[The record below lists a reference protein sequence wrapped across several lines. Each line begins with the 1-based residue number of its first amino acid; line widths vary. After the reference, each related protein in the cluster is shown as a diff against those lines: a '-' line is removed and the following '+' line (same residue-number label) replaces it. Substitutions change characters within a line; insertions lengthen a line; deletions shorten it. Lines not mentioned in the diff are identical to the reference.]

1 MRWSAVA
8 GGIASMCLAVS
19 AIMFGAPLIV
29 FFDVITVLLVLLFPV
44 GFMVE
49 AHGVSGLR
57 TVRRAARCWLG
68 SDNRPPEQLDDARCV
83 VETGAKATTRGAIIC
98 VMIGAIQMLQA
109 GALTNVEHIG
119 PAMAV
124 MLLSYFYAHCL
135 NYIFWGPLGRWLAQ
149 HAGGREAG
157 RVHNDRALE

>member
-8 GGIASMCLAVS
+8 GGIASMCLASS

-29 FFDVITVLLVLLFPV
+29 FFDVITVWLVLLFPV
-44 GFMVE
+44 GFLVQ
-49 AHGVSGLR
+49 AHGVAGLG
-57 TVRRAARCWLG
+57 TVRRAAQCWLG

-109 GALTNVEHIG
+109 GALTNVSALG

-149 HAGGREAG
+149 HAEVEASG
-157 RVHNDRALE
+157 TAT

>member
-8 GGIASMCLAVS
+8 GGIASMLLASS
-19 AIMFGAPLIV
+19 AIMFGSPLIV
-29 FFDVITVLLVLLFPV
+29 FFDVITVWLVLLFPV
-44 GFMVE
+44 GFLVQ
-49 AHGVSGLR
+49 AHGVAGLR

-68 SDNRPPEQLDDARCV
+68 SDNRPPEQIDDARCV

-98 VMIGAIQMLQA
+98 VMVGAIQILQH
-109 GALTNVEHIG
+109 GAIADAEVLG

-149 HAGGREAG
+149 HAEGEVRGTAS
-157 RVHNDRALE
+157 